1 MRRWRSVARRGG
13 STAVVAA
20 VLEALLTG
28 AAAQGLAQP
37 DVAVPAGRLQGSVVA
52 AQTNLPIDDAIVSI
66 VVAGG
71 GILPANRAS
80 AFWHTSRS
88 TRTDANGVYRFDG
101 LAPGRYQ
108 LHIRRIGYRS
118 ADVDIDLGGAMSLQV
133 SVGLSILPIVLEPLT
148 VRAVAFAPA
157 ATPFRSAWDSV
168 ARARLITESQRR
180 HRFLATDARS
190 LTGADLTEAVTLGET
205 DLFRA
210 LQRMPGVS
218 TRDEFTAELW
228 TRGGRWSDT
237 RVTYDGLPLFSPLH
251 AGGTIGGVPPDIVG
265 SAVFHPGVRPAALG
279 EGAAAA
285 LELTSKPALQPGFH
299 GAAEL
304 STISA
309 RTILEHGGDGAGPRW
324 VLGARR
330 SYIDLVTKL
339 LGQLQQDSMIPIPY
353 AFIDLSGR
361 VDVPLGS
368 SSAIELSGLWS
379 EDRLGGGVPNL
390 LFGNRGRWGNALV
403 RATLVAPLRGLA
415 TRHTIGFSGQ
425 RMLVRSC
432 SDASCD
438 LDAHFIYPL
447 DTRSSL
453 SYVIAAGVFV
463 PIRGD
468 RWSAGYELVSQRLRF
483 AGKGPSAYAGEVSN
497 TWPSYRGAVDIVSLW
512 GERRVRI
519 TPRLM
524 LQSGLRVEA
533 GTPVAGQPSPRLAPR
548 VQVRYAGSRD
558 GLAFSAGFGRSF
570 QYSQTIG
577 PMGMSFGP
585 ELHLSDV
592 WILAGD
598 TTPTIR
604 SDIASA
610 GIEYWLPA
618 GWMAAFN
625 LYRRNENG
633 VAVPNPTP
641 GPRYPADASHLF
653 VVGSAT
659 SQGAE
664 LSIRKLTGRWTGSA
678 SVTVSRS
685 KISARGYVFGSP
697 RYYRYPAPNDRGT
710 VFHATGLFAVS
721 PNLRLGG
728 AATVAGKAAFTR
740 FVYYTA
746 CHGDVGPDCP
756 TSDVSPGDPYAEAPG
771 AARARGVAALDL
783 LADWHRSYRG
793 WTIGAYVQLRNALR
807 ATRAVSYTGSLNRCA
822 ATEAPNRVQ
831 VRPGICDVYA
841 RGLPRLPLAG
851 VRVSF

>member
-168 ARARLITESQRR
+168 ARARLITESERR

-285 LELTSKPALQPGFH
+285 LELTSKPALQSGFH

-309 RTILEHGGDGAGPRW
+309 RTTLEHGGDGAGPRW

-425 RMLVRSC
+425 RMLVRGMLRRIVRSRRQFHLSSRYAQQSLVPDRRRC
-432 SDASCD
+432 IRPDPRR
-438 LDAHFIYPL
+438 PL
-447 DTRSSL
+447 ERWL
-453 SYVIAAGVFV
+453 RAGVATAALRWKGPQRV
-463 PIRGD
+463 CRGGEQHVALVSRWGRHRIPVGRTARAD
-468 RWSAGYELVSQRLRF
+468 HAAPDAPKRPACRGGNAGCWSA
-483 AGKGPSAYAGEVSN
+483 
-497 TWPSYRGAVDIVSLW
+497 
-512 GERRVRI
+512 
-519 TPRLM
+519 
-524 LQSGLRVEA
+524 
-533 GTPVAGQPSPRLAPR
+533 
-548 VQVRYAGSRD
+548 
-558 GLAFSAGFGRSF
+558 
-570 QYSQTIG
+570 
-577 PMGMSFGP
+577 
-585 ELHLSDV
+585 
-592 WILAGD
+592 
-598 TTPTIR
+598 
-604 SDIASA
+604 
-610 GIEYWLPA
+610 LP
-618 GWMAAFN
+618 
-625 LYRRNENG
+625 
-633 VAVPNPTP
+633 
-641 GPRYPADASHLF
+641 
-653 VVGSAT
+653 
-659 SQGAE
+659 
-664 LSIRKLTGRWTGSA
+664 
-678 SVTVSRS
+678 
-685 KISARGYVFGSP
+685 
-697 RYYRYPAPNDRGT
+697 
-710 VFHATGLFAVS
+710 
-721 PNLRLGG
+721 
-728 AATVAGKAAFTR
+728 
-740 FVYYTA
+740 
-746 CHGDVGPDCP
+746 
-756 TSDVSPGDPYAEAPG
+756 
-771 AARARGVAALDL
+771 AARAPGSSTLRGVA
-783 LADWHRSYRG
+783 
-793 WTIGAYVQLRNALR
+793 
-807 ATRAVSYTGSLNRCA
+807 
-822 ATEAPNRVQ
+822 
-831 VRPGICDVYA
+831 
-841 RGLPRLPLAG
+841 
-851 VRVSF
+851 